1 MLLHSRT
8 GCRGLGMSGGVLGHT
23 CQKMA
28 STKRFELSTMPSPP
42 SVKGLLTR
50 GDELEIVDGRLNIIA
65 ESGLP
70 VPVEWFKRYEDKL
83 VYELVSQMAIDVL
96 VYESYSTGR
105 YGAKHHSGVNL
116 QFINLLTDDS
126 RYVVFNVDL
135 DRVKATKKG
144 PIGSPLPSGQFRVG
158 KRSRFYKF
166 WLNANQPLPP
176 RLSSF
181 HDYMGNLK
189 GTLFTGVVV
198 REERLDKQSIKLLNI
213 TYVQIAAAF
222 FPSVLPDN
230 PHTPSIHSPDKYHTT
245 MPYNESMKRLMQRE
259 LEPIQTTCNCNYG
272 TSPPG
277 SAVVRGRSIV
287 PTTKKIPQDQTDE
300 EWLKGYD
307 L

>member
-1 MLLHSRT
+1 LLFQ
-8 GCRGLGMSGGVLGHT
+8 GGTRQRIASIKHLALVT
-23 CQKMA
+23 MA
-28 STKRFELSTMPSPP
+28 STPSA
-42 SVKGLLTR
+42 KDLLTR

-65 ESGLP
+65 ASGLP
-70 VPVEWFKRYEDKL
+70 IPEAWLKLHEDKL

-116 QFINLLTDDS
+116 QFLNLLTGDS
-126 RYVVFNVDL
+126 RYAVFNADL

-144 PIGSPLPSGQFRVG
+144 PIGSPLPKGQFRVG
-158 KRSRFYKF
+158 KLSRFYRF

-189 GTLFTGVVV
+189 GTLFTGIVG

-213 TYVQIAAAF
+213 TYVEVLAAF
-222 FPSVLPDN
+222 FQRSLPDN

-245 MPYNESMKRLMQRE
+245 MPYNESMKRLMQRD
-259 LEPIQTTCNCNYG
+259 LEPIQTTGNCNYG
-272 TSPPG
+272 TRSPG
-277 SAVVRGRSIV
+277 SAVVRGRSV
-287 PTTKKIPQDQTDE
+287 LSTANKIPQDQTVE
-300 EWLKGYD
+300 EWLEDYD